1 MAHVDS
7 KVFRSGNS
15 EAVRIPKSL
24 AFGADI
30 DVTISRV
37 GESLWI
43 RPKGKRPSLAEMGAK
58 LLAMGPVSE
67 VEQREPYEFPDRPGL

>member
-1 MAHVDS
+1 MEHVDS

-30 DVTISRV
+30 DVTISRI
-37 GESLWI
+37 GEALWI
-43 RPKGKRPSLAEMGAK
+43 RPKGNRPSLAEMAAK
-58 LLAMGPVSE
+58 LLALGPVGE
-67 VEQREPYEFPDRPGL
+67 IERREPFDFPERPGL